1 MRRGKLNKLSYTLII
16 ISALFTVASYVSD
29 QLVIR
34 YENNLRIKNFDYQN
48 LDTQIKNLETTSL
61 SLGDL
66 LIKSDSIINNELK
79 QRNFMIKSLLIF
91 ESDERYRDKK
101 AAINNIKW
109 RTMRSTYDL
118 FDNISDI
125 RQSFLL
131 IFNQEIFKD
140 INFFSL
146 KEFNKN
152 LNGIYLIEMNQDKF
166 HKIKNYTDV
175 QFLLSNEEYHDLEL
189 EYWWDLRNFRL
200 LYIEK
205 LYNEIVKIGP
215 VYRYIDETIENK
227 ILDLD
232 ILFYGQKKIST
243 YKNYFILSGIISQ
256 IFTLFFLLLLFRNL
270 IKQKIF

>member
-1 MRRGKLNKLSYTLII
+1 
-16 ISALFTVASYVSD
+16 
-29 QLVIR
+29 
-34 YENNLRIKNFDYQN
+34 
-48 LDTQIKNLETTSL
+48 
-61 SLGDL
+61 
-66 LIKSDSIINNELK
+66 
-79 QRNFMIKSLLIF
+79 MIKSLLIF

>member
-175 QFLLSNEEYHDLEL
+175 QFLLSNEEYHDLDL